1 MAGQDGRVV
10 GGIDMRVLKLTIGD
24 VTIRAELLATPTAD
38 ALYAAAPFEA
48 RASTWGEEVYFSTPV
63 SLAREADAKAVVEP
77 GELAFWCDGDAIAIG
92 FGRTPISRGDECRLA
107 SPCNIWGKAL
117 DDVKALKAV
126 RSGAA
131 IKVER
136 AA

>member
-1 MAGQDGRVV
+1 
-10 GGIDMRVLKLTIGD
+10 MRVLKLTIGE
-24 VTIRAELLATPTAD
+24 VVIRAELLDTPTAD
-38 ALYAAAPFEA
+38 ALWAAAPFEA
-48 RASTWGEEVYFSTPV
+48 QASTWGEEVYFTTPV

-77 GELAFWCDGDAIAIG
+77 GELAFWPDGDAIAIG
-92 FGRTPISRGDECRLA
+92 FGRTPISQGDECRLA
-107 SPCNIWGKAL
+107 SPCNIWGRAR